1 MLSESVLRPIQSWN
15 QGLNPQ
21 FCLGCDVGGS
31 GLRIR
36 LSNYFNADQHI
47 DLSHIKAQ
55 CTKDALTALNAVSD
69 KIQKVAPGAQCK
81 GAAIAVAG
89 PISNNTVTF
98 TNWPG
103 KPSLRTVS
111 LNQLPRT
118 LFPIGHSLFLNDL
131 EAGAYGV
138 IAAEQQGKLEP
149 LFEQMWP
156 DVAPKGKL
164 VSDGRTAVLAMGS
177 GLGVALIVKT
187 PLLKA
192 PLVLPSELGHLQI
205 PTVCDKHKNSA
216 EENKMIQYISDHY
229 YNGRQMPEFEDIAS
243 GRGLC
248 LVYQYL
254 YDKYHQIKIPLDEI
268 DAGDIAQNARQGD
281 KIAREA
287 LMVHY
292 TMFMRAAKA
301 VATTLCCDSVLMAL
315 DNQVKNIWF
324 VRSANQELKDEFYTF
339 IRPDWMKNIR
349 VYTQTK
355 VLNFNILGTDYMAHQ
370 IAGK

>member
-1 MLSESVLRPIQSWN
+1 MLSESLLRPVQAWK
-15 QGLNPQ
+15 QGSKPQ

-36 LSNYFNADQHI
+36 LSNYFNVEQFI
-47 DLSHIKAQ
+47 DIPHVKAQ
-55 CTKDALTALNAVSD
+55 STKEALDALNQVNST
-69 KIQKVAPGAQCK
+69 IQKVAPGAECM
-81 GAAIAVAG
+81 GSAIAVAG

-103 KPSLRTVS
+103 KAELRTVS
-111 LNQLPRT
+111 LEQLPRQ
-118 LFPIGHSLFLNDL
+118 LFPTGRSLFLNDL

-138 IAAEQQGKLEP
+138 IATEKQGKLES

-156 DVAPKGKL
+156 DVALKGKL

-187 PLLKA
+187 PLLKK
-192 PLVLPSELGHLQI
+192 PLVLPTELGHLQI
-205 PTVCDKHKNSA
+205 PTVCRNHRNAMQESQ
-216 EENKMIQYISDHY
+216 MIQYISDHY

-254 YDKYHQIKIPLDEI
+254 YDKFHQVKIPLDQI
-268 DAGDIAQNARQGD
+268 DAGDIAQKARQGD

-287 LMVHY
+287 LMNHY
-292 TMFMRAAKA
+292 IMFMRAAKA
-301 VATTLCCDSVLMAL
+301 VATTLSCDSVLMAL

-324 VRSANQELKDEFYTF
+324 VRSANQELKDELYTF
-339 IRPDWMKNIR
+339 IRPDWLKNIR

-370 IAGK
+370 IAEK